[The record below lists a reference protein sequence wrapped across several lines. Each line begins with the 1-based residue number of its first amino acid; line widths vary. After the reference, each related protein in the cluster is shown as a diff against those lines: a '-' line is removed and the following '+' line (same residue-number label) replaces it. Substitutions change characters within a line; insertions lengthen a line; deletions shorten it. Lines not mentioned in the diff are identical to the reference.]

1 MKAFKFRFELKVI
14 DKQQIFQRSRERNG
28 EGAGEAGSGDKKKG
42 EKPPVLTV
50 GKKSRTVV
58 HTLLSTQSSAC
69 KFRSNAALK
78 LNVNGHF
85 QTAQLRGK

>member
-42 EKPPVLTV
+42 EKTPVLTV
-50 GKKSRTVV
+50 GKKVEQLCTPYSPPKAL
-58 HTLLSTQSSAC
+58 HASSEVMQ
-69 KFRSNAALK
+69 RSS
-78 LNVNGHF
+78 
-85 QTAQLRGK
+85 

>member
-1 MKAFKFRFELKVI
+1 MRVLGRLEVEI
-14 DKQQIFQRSRERNG
+14 R
-28 EGAGEAGSGDKKKG
+28 KK
-42 EKPPVLTV
+42 EKKPSADSW
-50 GKKSRTVV
+50 KKSRTVV

-78 LNVNGHF
+78 LNVKGHF